1 MDSRNGSDSWLQLE
15 KMAAAVSSSEI
26 KSLFSEDENR
36 FDKYSLSCDS
46 ILYDFSK
53 NRITDEIKAGLVQL
67 AVDCDLGRWREAMFS
82 GENINHTEN
91 RAVLHTALR
100 SQNIQDEQ
108 LSQSIDAE
116 LTHVKQFSTRV
127 RNGEEKGYSGKAFTD
142 IVCIGVGG
150 SNLGPEMVTE
160 ALPKKE
166 SDPVSLHYI
175 SSVDAVPLE
184 QLLAGL
190 SAETTLFIVSSKTFT
205 TTETLLNASACKT
218 WLLNVASLAAV
229 AQHFVAIT
237 VAVEKA
243 VAFGLTESHCF
254 KIWDWVGGRFSLW
267 SAIGLPIAISRGFE
281 AFENLLAGARAMDNH
296 FINADIENNIP
307 IMMALV
313 GVWNATFLNI
323 NTLAVLPYDQ
333 SLHKLPAYL
342 QQAEMESN
350 GKSVNWQGEPIAYKT
365 CPIIWG
371 QTGINGQ
378 HAFYQLLHQGTPD
391 VAADFIVSI
400 ESCAKTTSHHEHLLA
415 NCFAQS
421 QALMMGMSAAQIKT
435 DLQAKSMP
443 NEQVERLTNHKV
455 HAGNR
460 SSSTLLI
467 DKLDAYQLGQ
477 LVALYEH
484 KIFVQGIIWQIY
496 SFDQWGVELGKVLAK
511 QLLND
516 VQADH
521 SVHHY
526 DSSTNGL
533 LNHCKRINAST

>member
-1 MDSRNGSDSWLQLE
+1 MDSRNSSDSWLQLG

-26 KSLFSEDENR
+26 KNLFTEDENR
-36 FDKYSLSCDS
+36 FDKYSLTSDG

-53 NRITDEIKAGLVQL
+53 NRITNKIKAGLVQL
-67 AVDCDLGRWREAMFS
+67 AVDCDLDDWRDAMFS
-82 GENINHTEN
+82 GENINRTEN

-100 SQNIQDEQ
+100 SKNLQDKK
-108 LSQSIDAE
+108 LAQSIDAE
-116 LTHVKQFSTRV
+116 LTHVKRFSAGV
-127 RNGEEKGYSGKAFTD
+127 RSGEEKGYSGKAFTD

-166 SDPVSLHYI
+166 SDRVRLHYI

-184 QLLAGL
+184 QLLAAL
-190 SAETTLFIVSSKTFT
+190 SVETTLFIVSSKTFT
-205 TTETLLNASACKT
+205 TTETLLNASACKA
-218 WLLNVASLAAV
+218 WLLNVAPLTAV
-229 AQHFVAIT
+229 AQHFVAVT

-243 VAFGLTESHCF
+243 IAFGLAESHCF

-281 AFENLLAGARAMDNH
+281 AFEDLLAGANAMDNH
-296 FINADIENNIP
+296 FLHADIENNIP

-323 NTLAVLPYDQ
+323 NTLAILPYDQ
-333 SLHKLPAYL
+333 SLHQLPAYL

-350 GKSVNWQGEPIAYKT
+350 GKSVNWQGEHITYKT

-378 HAFYQLLHQGTPD
+378 HAFYQLLHQGTPE
-391 VAADFIVSI
+391 VAADFIVSM
-400 ESCAKTTSHHEHLLA
+400 ESCAKTTTHHDHLLA

-421 QALMMGMSAAQIKT
+421 QALMMGMSADDIKA
-435 DLQAKSMP
+435 DLRDKAIA
-443 NEQVERLTNHKV
+443 NEQIELLTNHKV

-467 DKLDAYQLGQ
+467 DKLDAYHLGQ

-516 VQADH
+516 VQSDH
-521 SVHHY
+521 SIHHY

-533 LNHCKRINAST
+533 LNHCKRVNITI